1 MEVVFNGLWPRGL
14 RHDSGDVEKASVGRC
29 CWPESLVVLWWEL
42 SPMAGAGF
50 LQSLWEKQ
58 IWEGVWL
65 YLDPMDS
72 VCLRTAS
79 VEWNVP
85 GKYGPHGE
93 LFFFLIEKEPA
104 TMPGSETS
112 SPFFT
117 ADIRAPFFSADVL
130 KKCALIA
137 MHLIAE
143 ERKSCESGCRTADW
157 RRCQRWWYPRVSRCS
172 TASSFARLLSRC
184 TAQRKDFPGCHKVT
198 RETALVH
205 RDLGAV
211 SAWKG
216 S

>member
-1 MEVVFNGLWPRGL
+1 MEVVFNGLWSRGL
-14 RHDSGDVEKASVGRC
+14 RHDSRDVEKAFVGR
-29 CWPESLVVLWWEL
+29 CWPESLVVLWWER

-104 TMPGSETS
+104 TMPGTETS

-117 ADIRAPFFSADVL
+117 ADIRTPFFSADVL

-137 MHLIAE
+137 MHLIGE
-143 ERKSCESGCRTADW
+143 EGKVV
-157 RRCQRWWYPRVSRCS
+157 RVVVE
-172 TASSFARLLSRC
+172 LLIGDDF
-184 TAQRKDFPGCHKVT
+184 KDGGIP
-198 RETALVH
+198 E
-205 RDLGAV
+205 
-211 SAWKG
+211 
-216 S
+216 